1 MIPNNNRE
9 EEDQEGND
17 SGCVPPEYIKKGTYS
32 RKYDVYSFGVLLLQI
47 ISGKKNYNVYGP
59 HQNLSLLEYAYVL
72 WKEGSAM
79 EFIDPSLDD
88 TSSTYKLIRCMHVG
102 LLCVEE
108 KWIHRP
114 SMLEVSAMLRNELA
128 DVPIPKR
135 PAFLTNKDEDE
146 KKGTEMEEVCSV
158 NNQTISQLLPR

>member
-1 MIPNNNRE
+1 MFE
-9 EEDQEGND
+9 FDFDYEQ
-17 SGCVPPEYIKKGTYS
+17 
-32 RKYDVYSFGVLLLQI
+32 FQ
-47 ISGKKNYNVYGP
+47 
-59 HQNLSLLEYAYVL
+59 AYVL

-88 TSSTYKLIRCMHVG
+88 RSSAYKLIRCMHIG

-114 SMLEVSAMLRNELA
+114 SMLEVSAMLRNKHA

-135 PAFLTNKDEDE
+135 PAYSTNKDEDK

-158 NNQTISQLLPR
+158 NNQAISQLLPR